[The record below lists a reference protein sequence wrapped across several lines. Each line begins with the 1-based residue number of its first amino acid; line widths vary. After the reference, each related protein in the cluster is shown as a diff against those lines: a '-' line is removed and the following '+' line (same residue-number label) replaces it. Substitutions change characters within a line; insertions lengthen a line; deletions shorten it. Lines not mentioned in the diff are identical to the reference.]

1 MGNEDETRTAQHH
14 RVKLIKCSR
23 DLVWLLETGGPKLIA
38 KLTWER
44 ILEHGSELFGETIYS
59 VGADTTLNTKHQE
72 NEG

>member
-1 MGNEDETRTAQHH
+1 MGNEDETRKAQHH
-14 RVKLIKCSR
+14 RAKLIKCSR
-23 DLVWLLETGGPKLIA
+23 DLVWLLETDGPKPIA

-59 VGADTTLNTKHQE
+59 VGPDAILSPHQE